1 MRQEKESAG
10 RPFEKTPDS
19 NMAGEHRESTPRGE
33 KSGGAVINFHSAEF
47 NRIDD
52 LNDCTGNYRSFQ
64 SLDGIVTAHERHQI
78 ELRQKREDLDS
89 AWDGPVRRRKNE
101 VKTDDHKE
109 ILEAVAPLTVSS
121 EGRTLIIDTDVE
133 RAKACGRTLR
143 NHRLLCTLLITGS
156 TLPETSGPRLGRI
169 KLLHVDRVSI
179 TGAFG
184 GFSATVTVGGSEK
197 PLAEWFDDTAIFDL
211 VLDLQPTPSF
221 VGGRLPIGY
230 YAPGPSPS
238 ALADALAELPEM
250 RGQFKKPQFI
260 AFYKSRCFHGRSRTH
275 DCRKCLEICPVHAI
289 RSVDHG
295 ISINHYLCQG
305 CGGCALA
312 CPADAIRV
320 VQPSQDEL
328 LNLLRSSLASRSA
341 EGHSPMTLILSDSA
355 LTASDGNRGDGMI
368 CFEVEQIAY
377 VRLGVLLAALAF
389 GAREVVVEC
398 DPQNP
403 LAIREAVERQVQMA
417 CAILQG
423 LGLGE
428 ERIQFLVL
436 PPEDPSLTKA
446 IPHPVCIVKKGN
458 DAPAVQAFFPSGCD
472 GRTLVYLSAQILR
485 DQPELQQSWLPLPM
499 GSPFGTVV
507 VNSDACTL
515 CMACVAACP
524 SGALSSGGNA
534 PCLAFREFQCH
545 QCGLCRETCPE
556 DAIQL
561 VPRLLLNHRTIESQ
575 TILREMEPFRCVEC
589 GVPFAPPAMIDRMK
603 EKLAGHWMYASEKQL
618 RRLQMCRTCRTRDA
632 LASQETG
639 SWNP

>member
-1 MRQEKESAG
+1 
-10 RPFEKTPDS
+10 
-19 NMAGEHRESTPRGE
+19 
-33 KSGGAVINFHSAEF
+33 
-47 NRIDD
+47 
-52 LNDCTGNYRSFQ
+52 
-64 SLDGIVTAHERHQI
+64 
-78 ELRQKREDLDS
+78 
-89 AWDGPVRRRKNE
+89 
-101 VKTDDHKE
+101 
-109 ILEAVAPLTVSS
+109 
-121 EGRTLIIDTDVE
+121 
-133 RAKACGRTLR
+133 
-143 NHRLLCTLLITGS
+143 
-156 TLPETSGPRLGRI
+156 
-169 KLLHVDRVSI
+169 
-179 TGAFG
+179 
-184 GFSATVTVGGSEK
+184 
-197 PLAEWFDDTAIFDL
+197 
-211 VLDLQPTPSF
+211 
-221 VGGRLPIGY
+221 
-230 YAPGPSPS
+230 
-238 ALADALAELPEM
+238 
-250 RGQFKKPQFI
+250 
-260 AFYKSRCFHGRSRTH
+260 
-275 DCRKCLEICPVHAI
+275 
-289 RSVDHG
+289 
-295 ISINHYLCQG
+295 
-305 CGGCALA
+305 
-312 CPADAIRV
+312 
-320 VQPSQDEL
+320 
-328 LNLLRSSLASRSA
+328 
-341 EGHSPMTLILSDSA
+341 MTLILSDSA

-485 DQPELQQSWLPLPM
+485 DQSESQQSWLPLPM

-561 VPRLLLNHRTIESQ
+561 VPRLLLNHRTIESK